1 MLKTVFQWNPCIG
14 VKICEIL
21 KKKSHGRVY
30 EMGEMWK
37 YCFVWISEIYTVP
50 TKDLDV
56 SYFKDMKILLFIKD
70 IMNIIIKYNN

>member
-37 YCFVWISEIYTVP
+37 YCFVWISEIFTVP
-50 TKDLDV
+50 TKD
-56 SYFKDMKILLFIKD
+56 IEIC
-70 IMNIIIKYNN
+70 